1 MTIPDDWTVSTAEQ
15 LCHFENNRRI
25 PVSESERAK
34 RPGDIPYYGANGLQG
49 YIDYAIFN
57 EDLILLAEDGGHYD
71 DFTNRPIAYRIT
83 GPAWVNNHAHA
94 IRSRDPNFQN
104 FLFYSLEHKDI
115 RADVVGGTRGKLN
128 LGQLKNL
135 QIAHPVNVSES
146 IAIAEIIQS
155 ADDVIRFQRT
165 LISKLE
171 MIRRGLLK
179 DFFSYGIDEE
189 GALRSPETHDFG
201 LFGLNQIPSSW
212 EMRTLESLSIDVI
225 DGDRGKNYPKKSE
238 MEPNGYCLFLS
249 AKNVTKTGFKFDE
262 KNFITQEK
270 HETLRNGALT
280 RGDIVITTRG
290 TVGQFGLFSND
301 IHFEHMRI
309 NSGMAI
315 IRNNS
320 AEISNEYLFMA
331 LNSDLIKKQISQV
344 SYGTAQQQLNI
355 PQISNLMIPFCSS
368 EEQTRLLHS
377 YNSLLNRL
385 DVENRI
391 LDKYRKIKL
400 GLMNDLLT
408 SRVRVPTPSPDG
420 VEVAA

>member
-1 MTIPDDWTVSTAEQ
+1 MTIPDGFIEVRFTQIASLSSGVE
-15 LCHFENNRRI
+15 
-25 PVSESERAK
+25 PVFSQYGY
-34 RPGDIPYYGANGLQG
+34 PVYGANGIIG
-49 YIDYAIFN
+49 YCETYSHNDVIVIGRVGSAGEITMVRERCHVSDNALIAEEIPQVISKDY
-57 EDLILLAEDGGHYD
+57 L
-71 DFTNRPIAYRIT
+71 
-83 GPAWVNNHAHA
+83 
-94 IRSRDPNFQN
+94 
-104 FLFYSLEHKDI
+104 
-115 RADVVGGTRGKLN
+115 LN
-128 LGQLKNL
+128 LLIHMDLKT
-135 QIAHPVNVSES
+135 
-146 IAIAEIIQS
+146 EIIQS
-155 ADDVIRFQRT
+155 NQPLLTQGRLNRKLLIIPHDITEQESINEVIRSANQVLNLQRQ
-165 LISKLE
+165 LIMKLE
-171 MIRRGLLK
+171 MMRKGMLN
-179 DFFSYGIDEE
+179 DFLTYGIDED
-189 GALRSPETHDFG
+189 GALRSPETHDFE

-212 EMRTLESLSIDVI
+212 EMRTLESLGIDVI

-262 KNFITQEK
+262 KMFITQTK

-290 TVGQFGLFSND
+290 TVGQFSLFSDD
-301 IHFEHMRI
+301 IHFEYIRI

-331 LNSDLIKKQISQV
+331 LNSDLIKKQISLV

-377 YNSLLNRL
+377 YNSLQNRL

-400 GLMNDLLT
+400 GLVNDLLT
-408 SRVRVPTPSPDG
+408 GRVRVPTPAPDE